1 MIWQDYRKLYAN
13 ALKQYSPK
21 FKKELQNQVN
31 TYCRTLDYNKI
42 SDKALKKTIYKL
54 HLAMGTK
61 MALISEKAV
70 KRSVK
75 GVYVPMEF
83 KSAKTDAFQFAIIQV
98 LQNDGLDKLA
108 ADITDTTKEQIRRYL
123 IESAEKNLTLPQTI
137 ALLRTSGI
145 TDYRAELI
153 ARTETGRAANIGSQ
167 VGATATGLVTLKE
180 WIASRDARTRRQPID
195 QTDHLIM
202 DGVKLPMNAK
212 FQVPNIKG
220 RLMGENGRYDP
231 MDHPCDSSASASN
244 VCNCRCTL
252 GYEAVRGANG
262 KLLTL
267 ADNPPMGR
275 IGVIW
280 NALQN
285 VIGQSIGKLIASL
298 IQ

>member
-1 MIWQDYRKLYAN
+1 
-13 ALKQYSPK
+13 
-21 FKKELQNQVN
+21 
-31 TYCRTLDYNKI
+31 
-42 SDKALKKTIYKL
+42 
-54 HLAMGTK
+54 MGTK
-61 MALISEKAV
+61 MAQISESAV
-70 KRSVK
+70 KKSVK
-75 GVYVPMEF
+75 GIYVPMEY
-83 KSAKTDAFQFAIIQV
+83 KSAKTDAFQYAIIQV
-98 LQNDGLDKLA
+98 LQNDGLDQLA

-180 WIASRDARTRRQPID
+180 WIAARDNRTRREPRD
-195 QTDHLIM
+195 HTDHLIM
-202 DGVKLPMNAK
+202 DGVKLPMEK
-212 FQVPNIKG
+212 QFQVPNNQVG
-220 RLMGENGRYDP
+220 LGYEF
-231 MDHPCDSSASASN
+231 MDHPCDSKASAAN

-275 IGVIW
+275 IAVIW

-285 VIGQSIGKLIASL
+285 VMGQAISKLIASL

>member
-21 FKKELQNQVN
+21 FKKELQKQVD
-31 TYCRTLDYNKI
+31 TYCRTQNFNAI
-42 SDKALKKTIYKL
+42 SDKSLKKTIYRL

-61 MALISEKAV
+61 MAQISESAV

-75 GVYVPMEF
+75 GVYVPLEY
-83 KSAKTDAFQFAIIQV
+83 KSAKTDAFQYAIIQV
-98 LQNDGLDKLA
+98 LQNDGLDQLA
-108 ADITDTTKEQIRRYL
+108 ADITDTTKEQIRRFL
-123 IESAEKNLTLPQTI
+123 IQSAEKNYTLPETI

-153 ARTETGRAANIGSQ
+153 ARTETGRAANIGSM
-167 VGATATGLVTLKE
+167 VGATSTGLVTIKE
-180 WIASRDARTRRQPID
+180 WISARDNRTRREPRD
-195 QTDHLIM
+195 HTDHLIM
-202 DGVKLPMNAK
+202 DGVKLPMEKK
-212 FQVPNIKG
+212 FHVPNNQVG
-220 RLMGENGRYDP
+220 LGYEL
-231 MDHPCDSSASASN
+231 MDHPCDSKASAAN

-267 ADNPPMGR
+267 VDNPPMGR
-275 IGVIW
+275 IAVIW

>member
-31 TYCRTLDYNKI
+31 TYCRTQDYNAI

-61 MALISEKAV
+61 MALISESAV
-70 KRSVK
+70 KKSVK

-83 KSAKTDAFQFAIIQV
+83 KSAKTDAFQYAIIQV
-98 LQNDGLDKLA
+98 LQNDGLDQLA
-108 ADITDTTKEQIRRYL
+108 ADITETTKEQIRRFL
-123 IESAEKNLTLPQTI
+123 IEATQKNYTLTQTI
-137 ALLRTSGI
+137 ALLRISGI

-153 ARTETGRAANIGSQ
+153 ARTETGRAANIGSM
-167 VGATATGLVTLKE
+167 VGATATGLVTIKE
-180 WIASRDARTRRQPID
+180 WIAARDNRTRREPRD
-195 QTDHLIM
+195 HTDHLIM
-202 DGVKLPMNAK
+202 DGTKLPMEK
-212 FQVPNIKG
+212 QFQVPNNQVG
-220 RLMGENGRYDP
+220 LGYEL
-231 MDHPCDSSASASN
+231 MDHPCDSKASAAN

-275 IGVIW
+275 IAVIW

-285 VIGQSIGKLIASL
+285 VMGQAIGKLIASL
-298 IQ
+298 IG

>member
-70 KRSVK
+70 KKSVK
-75 GVYVPMEF
+75 GVYVPLEF
-83 KSAKTDAFQFAIIQV
+83 KSAKTDAFQYAIIQV
-98 LQNDGLDKLA
+98 LQNDGLDQLA
-108 ADITDTTKEQIRRYL
+108 ADITNTTKEQIRRFL
-123 IESAEKNLTLPQTI
+123 VQSAEQNFTLPQTI

-153 ARTETGRAANIGSQ
+153 ARTETGRAANIGSM
-167 VGATATGLVTLKE
+167 VGATSTGLVTIKE
-180 WIASRDARTRRQPID
+180 WIATRDNRTRREPRD
-195 QTDHLIM
+195 HTDHLEM
-202 DGVKLPMNAK
+202 DGVKLPMEK
-212 FQVPNIKG
+212 QFQVPNNQVG
-220 RLMGENGRYDP
+220 LGYEL
-231 MDHPCDSSASASN
+231 MDHPCDSKASAAN

-267 ADNPPMGR
+267 VDNPPMGR
-275 IGVIW
+275 IAVIW

-285 VIGQSIGKLIASL
+285 VMGQTISKLIASL
-298 IQ
+298 IE

>member
-61 MALISEKAV
+61 MALISERAV
-70 KRSVK
+70 KKSVK

-83 KSAKTDAFQFAIIQV
+83 KSAKTDAFQYAIIQV
-98 LQNDGLDKLA
+98 LQNDGLDQLA
-108 ADITDTTKEQIRRYL
+108 ADITETTKEQIRRFL
-123 IESAEKNLTLPQTI
+123 IQSAEQNLTLPQTI

-153 ARTETGRAANIGSQ
+153 ARTETGRAANIGSM
-167 VGATATGLVTLKE
+167 VGATSTGLVTIKE
-180 WIASRDARTRRQPID
+180 WIAARDNRTRREPRD
-195 QTDHLIM
+195 HTDHLIM
-202 DGVKLPMNAK
+202 DGTKLPMEK
-212 FQVPNIKG
+212 QFQVPNNQVG
-220 RLMGENGRYDP
+220 LGYEL
-231 MDHPCDSSASASN
+231 MDHPCDSKASAAN

>member
-61 MALISEKAV
+61 MAVISESAV
-70 KRSVK
+70 KKSVK
-75 GVYVPMEF
+75 GVYVPFEF
-83 KSAKTDAFQFAIIQV
+83 KSQKTDAYQYAIIQV

-108 ADITDTTKEQIRRYL
+108 SDITDTTKEQIRRFL
-123 IESAEKNLTLPQTI
+123 IEAAQKNYSLTETI
-137 ALLRTSGI
+137 ALLRTAGI

-153 ARTETGRAANIGSQ
+153 ARTETGRAANIGSM
-167 VGATATGLVTLKE
+167 VGATSTGLVTIKE
-180 WIASRDARTRRQPID
+180 WIAARDNRTRREPRD
-195 QTDHLIM
+195 HTDHLIM
-202 DGVKLPMNAK
+202 DGTKLPMEK
-212 FQVPNIKG
+212 QFHVPNNQVG
-220 RLMGENGRYDP
+220 LGYEL
-231 MDHPCDSSASASN
+231 MDHPCDSKASAAN

-267 ADNPPMGR
+267 VDNPPMGR
-275 IGVIW
+275 IAVIW

-285 VIGQSIGKLIASL
+285 VIGQTIGKLIASL

>member
-31 TYCRTLDYNKI
+31 TYCRTQNYNAI

-61 MALISEKAV
+61 MALISESAV
-70 KRSVK
+70 KKSVK

-83 KSAKTDAFQFAIIQV
+83 KSAKTDAFQYAIIQV
-98 LQNDGLDKLA
+98 LQNDGLDQLA
-108 ADITDTTKEQIRRYL
+108 ADITETTKEQIRRFL
-123 IESAEKNLTLPQTI
+123 IEATQKNYTLTQTI
-137 ALLRTSGI
+137 ALLRISGI

-153 ARTETGRAANIGSQ
+153 ARTETGRAANIGSM
-167 VGATATGLVTLKE
+167 VGATATGLVTIKE
-180 WIASRDARTRRQPID
+180 WIAARDNRTRREPRD
-195 QTDHLIM
+195 HTDHLIM
-202 DGVKLPMNAK
+202 DGTKLPMEK
-212 FQVPNIKG
+212 QFQVPNNQVG
-220 RLMGENGRYDP
+220 LGYEL
-231 MDHPCDSSASASN
+231 MDHPCDSKASAAN

-275 IGVIW
+275 IAVIW

-285 VIGQSIGKLIASL
+285 VMGQAIGKLIASL
-298 IQ
+298 IG

>member
-61 MALISEKAV
+61 MALISESVV
-70 KRSVK
+70 KKSVK

-83 KSAKTDAFQFAIIQV
+83 KSQKTDAFQYAIIQV
-98 LQNDGLDKLA
+98 LQNDGLDQLA
-108 ADITDTTKEQIRRYL
+108 ADITNTTKEQIRRFL
-123 IESAEKNLTLPQTI
+123 VESAQKNYTLPETI

-153 ARTETGRAANIGSQ
+153 ARTETGRAANIGSM
-167 VGATATGLVTLKE
+167 VGATATGLVTIKE
-180 WIASRDARTRRQPID
+180 WIAARDNRTRREPRD
-195 QTDHLIM
+195 HTDHLIM
-202 DGVKLPMNAK
+202 DGTKLPMEK
-212 FQVPNIKG
+212 QFQVPNNQVG
-220 RLMGENGRYDP
+220 LGYEL
-231 MDHPCDSSASASN
+231 MDHPCDSKASAAN

-267 ADNPPMGR
+267 VDNPPMGR

-285 VIGQSIGKLIASL
+285 VMGQAIGKLIASL

>member
-31 TYCRTLDYNKI
+31 TYCRTQDYNAI

-61 MALISEKAV
+61 MALISESAV
-70 KRSVK
+70 KKSVK

-108 ADITDTTKEQIRRYL
+108 ADITETTKEQIRRYL
-123 IESAEKNLTLPQTI
+123 IESAEKNLTLPETI
-137 ALLRTSGI
+137 VLLRGAGI

-153 ARTETGRAANIGSQ
+153 ARTETGRAANIGSM
-167 VGATATGLVTLKE
+167 VGATSTGLVTIKE
-180 WIASRDARTRRQPID
+180 WIAARDNRTRREPRD
-195 QTDHLIM
+195 HTDHLIM
-202 DGVKLPMNAK
+202 DGTKLPMEK
-212 FQVPNIKG
+212 QFQVPNNQVG
-220 RLMGENGRYDP
+220 LGYEL
-231 MDHPCDSSASASN
+231 MDHPCDSKASAAN

-267 ADNPPMGR
+267 VDNPPMGR

-285 VIGQSIGKLIASL
+285 VMGQAIGKLIASL

>member
-1 MIWQDYRKLYAN
+1 
-13 ALKQYSPK
+13 
-21 FKKELQNQVN
+21 
-31 TYCRTLDYNKI
+31 
-42 SDKALKKTIYKL
+42 
-54 HLAMGTK
+54 MGTK
-61 MALISEKAV
+61 MAVISESAV
-70 KRSVK
+70 KKSVK

-83 KSAKTDAFQFAIIQV
+83 KSAKTDAFQYAIIQV

-108 ADITDTTKEQIRRYL
+108 ADITETTKEQIRRYL

>member
-31 TYCRTLDYNKI
+31 TYCRTQDFNKI

-54 HLAMGTK
+54 HLTMGTK
-61 MALISEKAV
+61 MAQISESAV

-75 GVYVPMEF
+75 GVYVPLEF
-83 KSAKTDAFQFAIIQV
+83 KSQKTDAFQYAIIQV
-98 LQNDGLDKLA
+98 LQNDGLDQLA
-108 ADITDTTKEQIRRYL
+108 ADITDTTKEQIRRFL
-123 IESAEKNLTLPQTI
+123 IQSAEKNYTLPETI

-153 ARTETGRAANIGSQ
+153 ARTETGRAANIGSM
-167 VGATATGLVTLKE
+167 VGATSTGLVTIKE
-180 WIASRDARTRRQPID
+180 WISARDNRTRREPRD
-195 QTDHLIM
+195 HTDHLNM
-202 DGVKLPMNAK
+202 DGVKLPMEK
-212 FQVPNIKG
+212 QFQVPNNQVG
-220 RLMGENGRYDP
+220 LGYEL
-231 MDHPCDSSASASN
+231 MDHPCDSKASAAN

-267 ADNPPMGR
+267 ADNPPMGK
-275 IGVIW
+275 IAVIW

-285 VIGQSIGKLIASL
+285 VMGQAIGKLIASL